1 MLQIVLV
8 AKFAFKKMMGVMLC
22 IVQDVDFIGA
32 GYAKLILTGAVLE
45 EILMITLIHL
55 QVYGG
60 AVACNTQLRVTSSL
74 CWFSCFSLP

>member
-22 IVQDVDFIGA
+22 FVQDVDFIGA
-32 GYAKLILTGAVLE
+32 GYVKLILTGAVLE

-55 QVYGG
+55 Q
-60 AVACNTQLRVTSSL
+60 
-74 CWFSCFSLP
+74 F